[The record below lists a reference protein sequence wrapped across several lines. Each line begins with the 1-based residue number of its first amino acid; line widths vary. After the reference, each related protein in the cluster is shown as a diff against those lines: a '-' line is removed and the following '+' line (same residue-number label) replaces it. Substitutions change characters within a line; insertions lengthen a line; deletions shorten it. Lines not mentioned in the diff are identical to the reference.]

1 MSIMGYFTEVEM
13 LQNKIKE
20 LEKKLQEER
29 EEHRDVYAC
38 MKTNNDI
45 LKKDYNTLVL
55 ENMMLQGKI
64 QELSVQHNDDN
75 K

>member
-1 MSIMGYFTEVEM
+1 MGYFTEIEM

-29 EEHRDVYAC
+29 EEHRDVYAR

-45 LKKDYNTLVL
+45 LIKDKNQLVL
-55 ENMMLQGKI
+55 ENMMLKEKI
-64 QELSVQHNDDN
+64 KEICHGDGDDD

>member
-1 MSIMGYFTEVEM
+1 MSIIGYFTEIET
-13 LQNKIKE
+13 LQNKFKE

-29 EEHRDVYAC
+29 EEHRDIYIR

-45 LKKDYNTLVL
+45 LKKDINQLVL
-55 ENMMLQGKI
+55 ENMMLQEKI
-64 QELSVQHNDDN
+64 KELCIEHNGDD